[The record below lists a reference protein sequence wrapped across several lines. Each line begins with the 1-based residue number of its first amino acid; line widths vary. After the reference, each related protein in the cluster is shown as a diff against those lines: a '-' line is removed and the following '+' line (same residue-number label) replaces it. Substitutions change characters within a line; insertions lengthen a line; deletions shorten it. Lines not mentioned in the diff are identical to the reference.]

1 MGGLLLILFFVI
13 GLTILYAYKEA
24 HNIKLVQYDIVDEDI
39 PESFDNTQI
48 IFISDIHCDKYFTRN
63 DLKELVDRINDLN
76 PDIVILGGDYVS
88 GYRNID
94 SLLVEIGNLRSK
106 YGIYTV
112 LGNHDHWTRVPDEI
126 QSGFLNLGFYIC
138 DNESYWINNGEDS
151 IKIGGVGDLWADK
164 QKLEKTIDDL
174 SQDDFCILI
183 SHQPDYIEQ
192 LEGDYIDLMLSGHT
206 HGGQI
211 TFFGLW
217 APLMPGATRR
227 DLKTTS
233 NEYTYGWIEKNNTK
247 LYVTSGIG
255 MGGFPFRFFAQPEI
269 VSFSLKRKKD

>member
-1 MGGLLLILFFVI
+1 MGGLLLVLFFIV
-13 GLTILYAYKEA
+13 GLTILYAYIEA
-24 HNIKLVQYDIVDEDI
+24 HSIRLVRYDIVDEDI

-48 IFISDIHCDKYFTRN
+48 VFISDIHCDKYFTRK
-63 DLKELVDRINDLN
+63 DLKELVGRINDLN
-76 PDIVILGGDYVS
+76 PDVVILGGDYVS

-94 SLLVEIGNLRSK
+94 SLLCEIGNLKSK
-106 YGIYTV
+106 YGVYTV
-112 LGNHDHWTRVPDEI
+112 LGNHDHWTRVPHEI
-126 QSGFLNLGFYIC
+126 QSGFLKAGFHIC
-138 DNESYWINNGEDS
+138 DNKSYWINNGKDS
-151 IKIGGVGDLWADK
+151 IKIGGVGDLWSAK
-164 QKLEKTIDDL
+164 QDQEQTIHDV

-192 LEGDYIDLMLSGHT
+192 VDNKYIDLLLSGHT

-233 NEYTYGWIEKNNTK
+233 HEYTYGWVEKNGVK

-255 MGGFPFRFFAQPEI
+255 MGGFPFRFFAPPEI
-269 VSFSLKRKKD
+269 VLFTLKK